1 MHVDSGCAYA
11 GRSSRKK
18 IMIKNKNVI
27 ALVSSSRRFSIKV
40 DLNMEQE
47 APSKIWKEKKK
58 TVKQYQLPSQG
69 KYAQERGLP

>member
-1 MHVDSGCAYA
+1 MLVDLLE
-11 GRSSRKK
+11 KK

-27 ALVSSSRRFSIKV
+27 ALVSSSRPFSIKV

-58 TVKQYQLPSQG
+58 PSSNINFLVKESMH
-69 KYAQERGLP
+69 KRGACRKS